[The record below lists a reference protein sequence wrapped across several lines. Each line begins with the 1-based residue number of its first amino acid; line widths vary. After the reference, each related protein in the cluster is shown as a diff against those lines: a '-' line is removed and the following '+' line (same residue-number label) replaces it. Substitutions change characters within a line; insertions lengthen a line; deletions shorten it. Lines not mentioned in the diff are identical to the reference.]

1 MLTNEQKAILLS
13 KMYKEG
19 GNKTKGIKKKTKQT
33 LNKKTE
39 NSLLGEIQQLASNA
53 ISGLL
58 DVFTGRSYE
67 KTKSLRIE
75 QFKQNDAIHK
85 LALEVEKI
93 NEDLNEK
100 REDILQLLNAI
111 KELDKVN
118 SETIKSF
125 NLIQEKVKIVDDV
138 SNIEN
143 LKNTYKNFIE
153 IKEITNSLKDSISL
167 NKKQVNIELEG
178 FLKKIKKSE
187 LDIANSNVKM
197 IDFREDVSKKFNV
210 IENSMLKNLK
220 NYEAS
225 LLQQKTMLIRMINDL
240 SNSLD
245 ENNEQIEKIN
255 YNSQKT
261 RSLVVV
267 LFIVWTLLTLMEF
280 LFNNKLI

>member
-1 MLTNEQKAILLS
+1 MAI
-13 KMYKEG
+13 E
-19 GNKTKGIKKKTKQT
+19 KKTKQT
-33 LNKKTE
+33 LSKKTE
-39 NSLLGEIQQLASNA
+39 NSLLGEIQQLASNV

-167 NKKQVNIELEG
+167 NKKKVNIELEG

-197 IDFREDVSKKFNV
+197 IDFREDVSKKINV
-210 IENSMLKNLK
+210 IENSILKNLK

-225 LLQQKTMLIRMINDL
+225 LSQQKTMLIRMINDL

-245 ENNEQIEKIN
+245 ENNEQIEKLN